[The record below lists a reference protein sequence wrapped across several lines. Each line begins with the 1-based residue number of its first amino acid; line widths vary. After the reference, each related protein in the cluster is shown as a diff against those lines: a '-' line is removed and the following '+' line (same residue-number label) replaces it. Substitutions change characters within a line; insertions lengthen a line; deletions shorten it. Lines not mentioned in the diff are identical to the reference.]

1 MVGDGGG
8 FQLRS
13 RGPRPRFAHQELVT
27 RAGDV
32 PMLGDRKVRRA
43 VAHFLAAR
51 E

>member
-1 MVGDGGG
+1 
-8 FQLRS
+8 
-13 RGPRPRFAHQELVT
+13 VT

-32 PMLGDRKVRRA
+32 PMLGDRKVQRA